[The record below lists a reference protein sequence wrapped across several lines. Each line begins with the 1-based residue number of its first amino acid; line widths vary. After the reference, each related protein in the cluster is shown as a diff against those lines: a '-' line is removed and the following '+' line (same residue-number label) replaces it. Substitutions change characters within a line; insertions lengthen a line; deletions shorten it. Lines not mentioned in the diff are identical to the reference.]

1 MKSNMVTFLKN
12 HPMPDLQDLEI
23 VSSAP
28 LYFFLNPPSEASQLA
43 SQYGFQNLFS
53 IQREFTLGRIPR
65 QRLNCILRKLPMQV
79 ARLIRGSNI
88 LDVESTLALTYLS
101 NQCDLLSTKF
111 LKIALLEQKC
121 PNLAVDLN
129 KIYRRQN
136 LPSIGTDSLVEHF
149 NKLWQIKHPVLRA
162 IRLKL
167 CYKNVFSNE
176 RRFRFGISDSP
187 LCSNCGQIETIEHQL
202 FECPNAKRLWLMFK
216 DIIGTEIVSFSKVLT
231 CSLSV
236 EAEILKASII
246 KALLQINR
254 NHNVPTKTIA
264 QECAYLIRIEAIV
277 NLAKRSR
284 LMVLVSKLNNV
295 S

>member
-1 MKSNMVTFLKN
+1 M
-12 HPMPDLQDLEI
+12 
-23 VSSAP
+23 
-28 LYFFLNPPSEASQLA
+28 
-43 SQYGFQNLFS
+43 
-53 IQREFTLGRIPR
+53 REGLG
-65 QRLNCILRKLPMQV
+65 L
-79 ARLIRGSNI
+79 
-88 LDVESTLALTYLS
+88 
-101 NQCDLLSTKF
+101 
-111 LKIALLEQKC
+111 
-121 PNLAVDLN
+121 
-129 KIYRRQN
+129 
-136 LPSIGTDSLVEHF
+136 DSL
-149 NKLWQIKHPVLRA
+149 
-162 IRLKL
+162 
-167 CYKNVFSNE
+167 
-176 RRFRFGISDSP
+176 DSP